1 MNSPRSTASS
11 IDAQNALDTVFGA
24 PPAQRANPSTGEADV
39 VLDDAE
45 RRHAAGLM
53 RINHVG
59 EVCAQALYV
68 GQAAVARDETTRA
81 HLLAAAQEE
90 TDHLAWCAQRLDE
103 LDSRPSLLNP
113 LWYAGSYAIGALAG
127 LRGDGWN
134 LGFVVE
140 TERQVEA
147 HLDEH
152 LQTLPAADARS
163 RAILAVMKADEAR
176 HADHAQAQGARVLPP
191 AGADADGDGVEPDED
206 DRLPRLIARQQHCA
220 VPAPLVRGRF
230 APQARM
236 GVWKR
241 VAGPEV
247 CAANFGDSQ
256 AQPGKRLS
264 RPGCGRDTALRSP
277 ASGAPRSSCA
287 P

>member
-1 MNSPRSTASS
+1 MNARALTPFDRLL
-11 IDAQNALDTVFGA
+11 IDAQNAMDTVFGA
-24 PPAQRANPSTGEADV
+24 PLAQRANPSADEPDV
-39 VLDDAE
+39 VLDEGE

-68 GQAAVARDETTRA
+68 GQAAVARDEATRA

-113 LWYAGSYAIGALAG
+113 LWYAGSYAIGVLAG

-147 HLDEH
+147 HLHEH
-152 LQTLPAADARS
+152 LERLPAADLRS
-163 RAILAVMKADEAR
+163 RVILEVMKEDEAR
-176 HADHAQAQGARVLPP
+176 HADNAEAQGARVLPQP
-191 AGADADGDGVEPDED
+191 VPTLMAAASN
-206 DRLPRLIARQQHCA
+206 LMKTIAYRI
-220 VPAPLVRGRF
+220 
-230 APQARM
+230 
-236 GVWKR
+236 
-241 VAGPEV
+241 
-247 CAANFGDSQ
+247 
-256 AQPGKRLS
+256 
-264 RPGCGRDTALRSP
+264 
-277 ASGAPRSSCA
+277 
-287 P
+287 

>member
-1 MNSPRSTASS
+1 MTTPRAHSPFDRLLA
-11 IDAQNALDTVFGA
+11 DAQNALETIAGSPQAARPNPGA
-24 PPAQRANPSTGEADV
+24 DQADV

-68 GQAAVARDETTRA
+68 GQAAVARDPQTRA
-81 HLLAAAQEE
+81 QLQAAAQEE
-90 TDHLAWCAQRLDE
+90 TDHLAWCADRLRE

-113 LWYAGSYAIGALAG
+113 VWYAGSYAIGLLAG

-152 LQTLPAADARS
+152 LETLPAADARS
-163 RAILAVMKADEAR
+163 RAILTVMKADEAR
-176 HADHAQAQGARVLPP
+176 HAEHA
-191 AGADADGDGVEPDED
+191 E
-206 DRLPRLIARQQHCA
+206 
-220 VPAPLVRGRF
+220 
-230 APQARM
+230 
-236 GVWKR
+236 
-241 VAGPEV
+241 
-247 CAANFGDSQ
+247 
-256 AQPGKRLS
+256 
-264 RPGCGRDTALRSP
+264 
-277 ASGAPRSSCA
+277 ASGARLLPQPVPTLMAAASKLMKTVAYRL
-287 P
+287 